1 MKYSYSVD
9 FFFRLSFLTSYS
21 AFKGTSQTFQV
32 LNNLVAKGVKVDLG
46 IPQEL
51 WDEPPAEV
59 TNLKTQ
65 CEKMLESHESDIE
78 EW

>member
-1 MKYSYSVD
+1 MSYTFS
-9 FFFRLSFLTSYS
+9 
-21 AFKGTSQTFQV
+21 GTSQTFQV

-51 WDEPPAEV
+51 WDDAPAEV

-65 CEKMLESHESDIE
+65 CESMLENHESDIE